1 MAAISDA
8 GEPPILNDWRTDGWD
23 SIGFRLLHVWKC
35 HNVNKQSV
43 YIVGIYLLVVYL
55 VCYVCLYLW
64 FISSKHINSWQL
76 HSCLPHVL
84 RLFGIRRPA
93 RSPTWEHGN
102 LAVWPKDVPLE
113 TWHYLRSENTVVPK
127 PKPWDGLILQNV
139 GGLGEAGKSS
149 ACWVPP
155 TLTNWSE
162 TSWSELVS
170 RFDVCIWHMRW
181 EILCLGTRL
190 IFIHVDCFKKN
201 RSFHFERFE
210 FCCALTIS
218 ALRTLPT
225 AAFNRTWDVISTR
238 WRVFVQF
245 TKRYC
250 P

>member
-1 MAAISDA
+1 MYVVAFNPGSLFCKPWQQSQMQASLLSWTTELM
-8 GEPPILNDWRTDGWD
+8 GEIR
-23 SIGFRLLHVWKC
+23 
-35 HNVNKQSV
+35 SV
-43 YIVGIYLLVVYL
+43 LDCFTFESVTMSTSKVFIVGIFVGSLFGVLCVSI
-55 VCYVCLYLW
+55 YLW
-64 FISSKHINSWQL
+64 LISSKHINAWQL

-149 ACWVPP
+149 ARWVPP

-170 RFDVCIWHMRW
+170 RFDVCICHTKC
-181 EILCLGTRL
+181 EILC
-190 IFIHVDCFKKN
+190 
-201 RSFHFERFE
+201 
-210 FCCALTIS
+210 A
-218 ALRTLPT
+218 
-225 AAFNRTWDVISTR
+225 W
-238 WRVFVQF
+238 
-245 TKRYC
+245 
-250 P
+250 